1 MKYQI
6 KYMLRNRFGRIVNVS
21 SMAGLKG
28 VRGGASYSA
37 SKHGVIGLT
46 KSAAIEYGDHN
57 IRVNSVCPG
66 FIDTKLIQ
74 NVPKN
79 VIDFNMKINPMK
91 RIGKTKEVADSILWL
106 LSEKSSFVNGHSI
119 SIDGGYGSYNNL
131 NMKKPKFIDELN
143 IPAIAAPMFLI
154 SGPKLVTECCKNGIV
169 GTFPALNQRTSEGF
183 EEWII
188 EIKKDLEK
196 FENETGKK
204 PAPYGVNLIVHPT
217 NPRVRKDLSICIKHK
232 VPIIITS
239 LGAVSQLVSAVHSY
253 GGLVFH
259 DVIKKDTQRKLLKLA
274 LMVLF

>member
-1 MKYQI
+1 MSDFNKKIAFVTGGGDGIGRATSVALSACGAKVIVTDINEKMGKQTVDQIKSMGNEASFFKMDVSVETEVKSITEIVVEENKKIDLAINNAGVGGDFESIHKTDLSDWNSTLNINLNGVFLCMKYQI

-28 VRGGASYSA
+28 VGGGASYSA

-66 FIDTKLIQ
+66 FIDTKLIK

-119 SIDGGYGSYNNL
+119 SIDGGYGSL
-131 NMKKPKFIDELN
+131 
-143 IPAIAAPMFLI
+143 
-154 SGPKLVTECCKNGIV
+154 
-169 GTFPALNQRTSEGF
+169 
-183 EEWII
+183 
-188 EIKKDLEK
+188 
-196 FENETGKK
+196 
-204 PAPYGVNLIVHPT
+204 
-217 NPRVRKDLSICIKHK
+217 
-232 VPIIITS
+232 
-239 LGAVSQLVSAVHSY
+239 
-253 GGLVFH
+253 
-259 DVIKKDTQRKLLKLA
+259 
-274 LMVLF
+274 

>member
-1 MKYQI
+1 MSDFNKKIAFVTGGGDGIGRATSVALSACGAKVIVTDINEKMGKQTVDQIKSEGNEASFFKMDVSVESEVKTITDIVIDENKKIDLAINNAGVGGDFESIHKTDLSDWNSTLNINLNGVFLCMKYQI

-28 VRGGASYSA
+28 VGGGASYSA

-119 SIDGGYGSYNNL
+119 SIDGGYGSL
-131 NMKKPKFIDELN
+131 
-143 IPAIAAPMFLI
+143 
-154 SGPKLVTECCKNGIV
+154 
-169 GTFPALNQRTSEGF
+169 
-183 EEWII
+183 
-188 EIKKDLEK
+188 
-196 FENETGKK
+196 
-204 PAPYGVNLIVHPT
+204 
-217 NPRVRKDLSICIKHK
+217 
-232 VPIIITS
+232 
-239 LGAVSQLVSAVHSY
+239 
-253 GGLVFH
+253 
-259 DVIKKDTQRKLLKLA
+259 
-274 LMVLF
+274 

>member
-1 MKYQI
+1 MSNFNKKIAFVTGGGDGIGRATSVALSACGAKVIVTDINEKMGKQTVDQIKSEGNEASFFKMDVSVESEVKTITDIVIDENKKIDLAVNNAGVGGDFESIHKTDLSDWNSTLNINLNGVFLCMKYQI

-28 VRGGASYSA
+28 VGGGASYSA

-66 FIDTKLIQ
+66 FIDTKLIK

-119 SIDGGYGSYNNL
+119 SIDGGYGSL
-131 NMKKPKFIDELN
+131 
-143 IPAIAAPMFLI
+143 
-154 SGPKLVTECCKNGIV
+154 
-169 GTFPALNQRTSEGF
+169 
-183 EEWII
+183 
-188 EIKKDLEK
+188 
-196 FENETGKK
+196 
-204 PAPYGVNLIVHPT
+204 
-217 NPRVRKDLSICIKHK
+217 
-232 VPIIITS
+232 
-239 LGAVSQLVSAVHSY
+239 
-253 GGLVFH
+253 
-259 DVIKKDTQRKLLKLA
+259 
-274 LMVLF
+274 

>member
-6 KYMLRNRFGRIVNVS
+6 KYMIRNRFGRIVNVS

-28 VRGGASYSA
+28 VGGGASYSA

-79 VIDFNMKINPMK
+79 VIDFNLKINPMK

-119 SIDGGYGSYNNL
+119 SIDGGYGSL
-131 NMKKPKFIDELN
+131 
-143 IPAIAAPMFLI
+143 
-154 SGPKLVTECCKNGIV
+154 
-169 GTFPALNQRTSEGF
+169 
-183 EEWII
+183 
-188 EIKKDLEK
+188 
-196 FENETGKK
+196 
-204 PAPYGVNLIVHPT
+204 
-217 NPRVRKDLSICIKHK
+217 
-232 VPIIITS
+232 
-239 LGAVSQLVSAVHSY
+239 
-253 GGLVFH
+253 
-259 DVIKKDTQRKLLKLA
+259 
-274 LMVLF
+274 

>member
-1 MKYQI
+1 MSNFDKKIAFVTGGGDGIGRATSVALSACGAKVIVTDINEKMGKQTVDQIKSEGNEASFFKMDVSVESEVKTITDIVIDENKKIDLAVNNAGVGGDFESIHKTDLFDWNKTLNINLNGVFLCMKYQI

-28 VRGGASYSA
+28 VGGGASYSV

-66 FIDTKLIQ
+66 FIDTKLIR

-119 SIDGGYGSYNNL
+119 SIDGGYGSL
-131 NMKKPKFIDELN
+131 
-143 IPAIAAPMFLI
+143 
-154 SGPKLVTECCKNGIV
+154 
-169 GTFPALNQRTSEGF
+169 
-183 EEWII
+183 
-188 EIKKDLEK
+188 
-196 FENETGKK
+196 
-204 PAPYGVNLIVHPT
+204 
-217 NPRVRKDLSICIKHK
+217 
-232 VPIIITS
+232 
-239 LGAVSQLVSAVHSY
+239 
-253 GGLVFH
+253 
-259 DVIKKDTQRKLLKLA
+259 
-274 LMVLF
+274 

>member
-1 MKYQI
+1 MSNFDKKIAFVTGGGDGIGRATSVALSACVAKVIVTDINEKMGKQTVDQIKSEGNEASFFKMDVSVESEVKTITDIVIDENKKIDLAVNNAGVGGDFESIHKTDLSDWNSTLNINLNGVFLCMKYQI

-28 VRGGASYSA
+28 VGGGASYSA

-119 SIDGGYGSYNNL
+119 SIDGGYGSL
-131 NMKKPKFIDELN
+131 
-143 IPAIAAPMFLI
+143 
-154 SGPKLVTECCKNGIV
+154 
-169 GTFPALNQRTSEGF
+169 
-183 EEWII
+183 
-188 EIKKDLEK
+188 
-196 FENETGKK
+196 
-204 PAPYGVNLIVHPT
+204 
-217 NPRVRKDLSICIKHK
+217 
-232 VPIIITS
+232 
-239 LGAVSQLVSAVHSY
+239 
-253 GGLVFH
+253 
-259 DVIKKDTQRKLLKLA
+259 
-274 LMVLF
+274 

>member
-1 MKYQI
+1 MSDFNKKIAFVTGGGDGIGRATSVALSACGAKVIVTDINEKMGKQTVDQIKSMGNEASFFKMDVSVETEVKSITEIVIEENKKIDLAINNAGVGGDFESIHKTDLSDWNSTLNINLNGVFLCMKYQI

-28 VRGGASYSA
+28 VGGGASYSA

-119 SIDGGYGSYNNL
+119 SIDGGYGSL
-131 NMKKPKFIDELN
+131 
-143 IPAIAAPMFLI
+143 
-154 SGPKLVTECCKNGIV
+154 
-169 GTFPALNQRTSEGF
+169 
-183 EEWII
+183 
-188 EIKKDLEK
+188 
-196 FENETGKK
+196 
-204 PAPYGVNLIVHPT
+204 
-217 NPRVRKDLSICIKHK
+217 
-232 VPIIITS
+232 
-239 LGAVSQLVSAVHSY
+239 
-253 GGLVFH
+253 
-259 DVIKKDTQRKLLKLA
+259 
-274 LMVLF
+274 

>member
-1 MKYQI
+1 MSDFNKKIAFVTGGGDGIGRATSVALSACGAKVIVTDINEKMGKQTVDQIKSEGNEASFFKMDVSVESEVKTITDIVIDENKKIDLAVNNAGVGGDFESIHKTDLSDWNSNLNINLNGVFLCMKYQS

-28 VRGGASYSA
+28 VGGGASYSA

-66 FIDTKLIQ
+66 FIDTKLIR

-119 SIDGGYGSYNNL
+119 SIDGGYGSL
-131 NMKKPKFIDELN
+131 
-143 IPAIAAPMFLI
+143 
-154 SGPKLVTECCKNGIV
+154 
-169 GTFPALNQRTSEGF
+169 
-183 EEWII
+183 
-188 EIKKDLEK
+188 
-196 FENETGKK
+196 
-204 PAPYGVNLIVHPT
+204 
-217 NPRVRKDLSICIKHK
+217 
-232 VPIIITS
+232 
-239 LGAVSQLVSAVHSY
+239 
-253 GGLVFH
+253 
-259 DVIKKDTQRKLLKLA
+259 
-274 LMVLF
+274 

>member
-1 MKYQI
+1 MSDFNKKIAFVTGGGDGIGRATSVALSACGAKVIVTDINEKMGKQTVDQIKSMGNEASFYKMDVSVETEVKSITEIVVEENKKIDLAINNAGVGGDFESIHKTDLSDWNSTLNINLNGVFLCMKYQI

-28 VRGGASYSA
+28 VGGGASYSA

-91 RIGKTKEVADSILWL
+91 RIGKTKDVADSILWL

-119 SIDGGYGSYNNL
+119 SIDGGYGSL
-131 NMKKPKFIDELN
+131 
-143 IPAIAAPMFLI
+143 
-154 SGPKLVTECCKNGIV
+154 
-169 GTFPALNQRTSEGF
+169 
-183 EEWII
+183 
-188 EIKKDLEK
+188 
-196 FENETGKK
+196 
-204 PAPYGVNLIVHPT
+204 
-217 NPRVRKDLSICIKHK
+217 
-232 VPIIITS
+232 
-239 LGAVSQLVSAVHSY
+239 
-253 GGLVFH
+253 
-259 DVIKKDTQRKLLKLA
+259 
-274 LMVLF
+274 

>member
-1 MKYQI
+1 MSNFDKKIAFVTGGGDGIGRATSVALSACGARVIVTDINEKMGKQTVDQIKSEGNEASFFKMDVSVETEVKSITEIVIDENKKIDLAINNAGVGGDFESIHKTDLSDWNSTLNINLNGVFLCMKYQI

-28 VRGGASYSA
+28 VGGGASYSA

-119 SIDGGYGSYNNL
+119 SIDGGYGSL
-131 NMKKPKFIDELN
+131 
-143 IPAIAAPMFLI
+143 
-154 SGPKLVTECCKNGIV
+154 
-169 GTFPALNQRTSEGF
+169 
-183 EEWII
+183 
-188 EIKKDLEK
+188 
-196 FENETGKK
+196 
-204 PAPYGVNLIVHPT
+204 
-217 NPRVRKDLSICIKHK
+217 
-232 VPIIITS
+232 
-239 LGAVSQLVSAVHSY
+239 
-253 GGLVFH
+253 
-259 DVIKKDTQRKLLKLA
+259 
-274 LMVLF
+274 

>member
-1 MKYQI
+1 MSNFDKKIAFVTGGGDGIGRATSVALSACVAKVIVTDINEKMGKQTVDQIKSEGNEASFFKMDVSVESEVKTITDIVIDENKKIDLAVNNAGVGSDFESIHKTDLSDWNSTLNINLNGVFLCMKYQI

-28 VRGGASYSA
+28 VGGGASYSA

-119 SIDGGYGSYNNL
+119 SIDGGYGSL
-131 NMKKPKFIDELN
+131 
-143 IPAIAAPMFLI
+143 
-154 SGPKLVTECCKNGIV
+154 
-169 GTFPALNQRTSEGF
+169 
-183 EEWII
+183 
-188 EIKKDLEK
+188 
-196 FENETGKK
+196 
-204 PAPYGVNLIVHPT
+204 
-217 NPRVRKDLSICIKHK
+217 
-232 VPIIITS
+232 
-239 LGAVSQLVSAVHSY
+239 
-253 GGLVFH
+253 
-259 DVIKKDTQRKLLKLA
+259 
-274 LMVLF
+274 

>member
-1 MKYQI
+1 MSNFDKKIAFVTGGGDGIGRATSVALSACGAKVIVTDINEKMGKQTVDQIKSEGNEASFFKMDVSVESEVKTITDIVIDENKKIDLAVNNAGIGGDFESIHKTDLSAWNSNLNINLNGVFLCMKYQS

-28 VRGGASYSA
+28 VGGGASYSA

-119 SIDGGYGSYNNL
+119 SIDGGYGSL
-131 NMKKPKFIDELN
+131 
-143 IPAIAAPMFLI
+143 
-154 SGPKLVTECCKNGIV
+154 
-169 GTFPALNQRTSEGF
+169 
-183 EEWII
+183 
-188 EIKKDLEK
+188 
-196 FENETGKK
+196 
-204 PAPYGVNLIVHPT
+204 
-217 NPRVRKDLSICIKHK
+217 
-232 VPIIITS
+232 
-239 LGAVSQLVSAVHSY
+239 
-253 GGLVFH
+253 
-259 DVIKKDTQRKLLKLA
+259 
-274 LMVLF
+274 

>member
-1 MKYQI
+1 MSDFNKKIAFVTGGGDGIGRATSVALSACGAKVIVTDINEKMGKQTVDQIKSEGNEASFFKMDVSVESEVKTITDIVIDENKKIDLAVNNAGVGGDFESIHKTDLSDWNSTLNINLNGVFLCMKYQI

-28 VRGGASYSA
+28 VGGGASYSA

-119 SIDGGYGSYNNL
+119 SIDGGYGSL
-131 NMKKPKFIDELN
+131 
-143 IPAIAAPMFLI
+143 
-154 SGPKLVTECCKNGIV
+154 
-169 GTFPALNQRTSEGF
+169 
-183 EEWII
+183 
-188 EIKKDLEK
+188 
-196 FENETGKK
+196 
-204 PAPYGVNLIVHPT
+204 
-217 NPRVRKDLSICIKHK
+217 
-232 VPIIITS
+232 
-239 LGAVSQLVSAVHSY
+239 
-253 GGLVFH
+253 
-259 DVIKKDTQRKLLKLA
+259 
-274 LMVLF
+274 

>member
-1 MKYQI
+1 MSNFDKKIAFVTGGGDGIGRATSVALSACGAKVIVTDINEKMGKQTVDQIKSEGNEASFFKMDVSVESEVKTITDIVIDENKKIDLAVNNAGVGGDFKSIHKTDLSDWNSTLNINLNGVFLCMKYQI

-28 VRGGASYSA
+28 VGGGASYSA

-119 SIDGGYGSYNNL
+119 SIDGGYGSL
-131 NMKKPKFIDELN
+131 
-143 IPAIAAPMFLI
+143 
-154 SGPKLVTECCKNGIV
+154 
-169 GTFPALNQRTSEGF
+169 
-183 EEWII
+183 
-188 EIKKDLEK
+188 
-196 FENETGKK
+196 
-204 PAPYGVNLIVHPT
+204 
-217 NPRVRKDLSICIKHK
+217 
-232 VPIIITS
+232 
-239 LGAVSQLVSAVHSY
+239 
-253 GGLVFH
+253 
-259 DVIKKDTQRKLLKLA
+259 
-274 LMVLF
+274 

>member
-1 MKYQI
+1 MSNFDKKIAFVTGGGDGIGRATSVALSACGAKVIVTDINEKMGKQTVDQIKSMGNEASFFKMDVSVETEVKSITEIVVEENKKIDLAINNAGVGGDFESIHKTDLSDWNSTLNINLNGVFLCMKYQI

-28 VRGGASYSA
+28 VGGGASYSA

-119 SIDGGYGSYNNL
+119 SIDGGYGSL
-131 NMKKPKFIDELN
+131 
-143 IPAIAAPMFLI
+143 
-154 SGPKLVTECCKNGIV
+154 
-169 GTFPALNQRTSEGF
+169 
-183 EEWII
+183 
-188 EIKKDLEK
+188 
-196 FENETGKK
+196 
-204 PAPYGVNLIVHPT
+204 
-217 NPRVRKDLSICIKHK
+217 
-232 VPIIITS
+232 
-239 LGAVSQLVSAVHSY
+239 
-253 GGLVFH
+253 
-259 DVIKKDTQRKLLKLA
+259 
-274 LMVLF
+274 

>member
-1 MKYQI
+1 MSNFDKKIAFVTGGGDGIGRATSVALSACGAKVIVTDINEKMGKQTVDQIKSEGNEASFFKMDVSVESEVKTITDIVIDENKKIDLAVNNAGIGGDFESIHKTDLSDWNSNLNINLNGVFLCMKYQS

-28 VRGGASYSA
+28 VGGGASYSA

-91 RIGKTKEVADSILWL
+91 RIGKTEEVADSILWL

-119 SIDGGYGSYNNL
+119 SIDGGYGSL
-131 NMKKPKFIDELN
+131 
-143 IPAIAAPMFLI
+143 
-154 SGPKLVTECCKNGIV
+154 
-169 GTFPALNQRTSEGF
+169 
-183 EEWII
+183 
-188 EIKKDLEK
+188 
-196 FENETGKK
+196 
-204 PAPYGVNLIVHPT
+204 
-217 NPRVRKDLSICIKHK
+217 
-232 VPIIITS
+232 
-239 LGAVSQLVSAVHSY
+239 
-253 GGLVFH
+253 
-259 DVIKKDTQRKLLKLA
+259 
-274 LMVLF
+274 

>member
-1 MKYQI
+1 MSDFNKKIAFVTGGGDGIGRATSVALSACGARVIVTDINEKMGKQTVDQIKSMGNEASFFKMDVSVETEVKSITEIVVEENKKIDLAINNAGVGGDFESIHKTDLSDWNSTLNINLNGVFLCMKYQI

-28 VRGGASYSA
+28 VGGGASYSA

-74 NVPKN
+74 SVPKN

-119 SIDGGYGSYNNL
+119 SIDGGYGSL
-131 NMKKPKFIDELN
+131 
-143 IPAIAAPMFLI
+143 
-154 SGPKLVTECCKNGIV
+154 
-169 GTFPALNQRTSEGF
+169 
-183 EEWII
+183 
-188 EIKKDLEK
+188 
-196 FENETGKK
+196 
-204 PAPYGVNLIVHPT
+204 
-217 NPRVRKDLSICIKHK
+217 
-232 VPIIITS
+232 
-239 LGAVSQLVSAVHSY
+239 
-253 GGLVFH
+253 
-259 DVIKKDTQRKLLKLA
+259 
-274 LMVLF
+274 

>member
-1 MKYQI
+1 MSDFNKKIAFVTGGGDGIGRATSVALSACGAKVIVTDINEKMGKQTVDQIKSMGNEASFFKMDVSVETEVKSITEIVVEENKKIDLAINNAGVGGDFESIHKIDLSDWNSTLNINLNGVFLCMKYQI

-28 VRGGASYSA
+28 VGGGASYSA

-119 SIDGGYGSYNNL
+119 SIDGGYGSL
-131 NMKKPKFIDELN
+131 
-143 IPAIAAPMFLI
+143 
-154 SGPKLVTECCKNGIV
+154 
-169 GTFPALNQRTSEGF
+169 
-183 EEWII
+183 
-188 EIKKDLEK
+188 
-196 FENETGKK
+196 
-204 PAPYGVNLIVHPT
+204 
-217 NPRVRKDLSICIKHK
+217 
-232 VPIIITS
+232 
-239 LGAVSQLVSAVHSY
+239 
-253 GGLVFH
+253 
-259 DVIKKDTQRKLLKLA
+259 
-274 LMVLF
+274 

>member
-1 MKYQI
+1 MSDFNKKIAFVTGGGDGIGRATSVALSACGAKVIVTDINEKMGKQTVDQIKSMGNEASFYKMDVSVETEVKSITEIVVEENKKIDLAINNAGVGGDFESIHKTDLSDWNSTLNINLNGVFLCMKYQI

-28 VRGGASYSA
+28 VGGGASYSV

-119 SIDGGYGSYNNL
+119 SIDGGYGSL
-131 NMKKPKFIDELN
+131 
-143 IPAIAAPMFLI
+143 
-154 SGPKLVTECCKNGIV
+154 
-169 GTFPALNQRTSEGF
+169 
-183 EEWII
+183 
-188 EIKKDLEK
+188 
-196 FENETGKK
+196 
-204 PAPYGVNLIVHPT
+204 
-217 NPRVRKDLSICIKHK
+217 
-232 VPIIITS
+232 
-239 LGAVSQLVSAVHSY
+239 
-253 GGLVFH
+253 
-259 DVIKKDTQRKLLKLA
+259 
-274 LMVLF
+274 

>member
-1 MKYQI
+1 MSNFDKKIAFVTGGGDGIGRATSVALSACGAKVIVTDINEKMGKQTVDQIKSMGNEASFFRMDVSVETEVKSITEIVVEENKKIDLAINNAGVGGDFESIHKTDLSDWNSTLNINLNGVFLCMKYQI

-28 VRGGASYSA
+28 VGGGASYSA

-119 SIDGGYGSYNNL
+119 SIDGGYGSL
-131 NMKKPKFIDELN
+131 
-143 IPAIAAPMFLI
+143 
-154 SGPKLVTECCKNGIV
+154 
-169 GTFPALNQRTSEGF
+169 
-183 EEWII
+183 
-188 EIKKDLEK
+188 
-196 FENETGKK
+196 
-204 PAPYGVNLIVHPT
+204 
-217 NPRVRKDLSICIKHK
+217 
-232 VPIIITS
+232 
-239 LGAVSQLVSAVHSY
+239 
-253 GGLVFH
+253 
-259 DVIKKDTQRKLLKLA
+259 
-274 LMVLF
+274 

>member
-1 MKYQI
+1 MSNFDKKIAFVTGGGDGIGRATSVALSVCVAKVIVTDINEKMGKQTVDQIKSEGNEASFFKMDVSVESEVKTVTDIVIEENKKIDLAVNNAGVGGDFESIHKTDLSDWNKTLNINLNGVFLCMKYQI

-28 VRGGASYSA
+28 VGGGASYSA

-79 VIDFNMKINPMK
+79 VIDFNLKINPIK

-119 SIDGGYGSYNNL
+119 SIDGGYGSL
-131 NMKKPKFIDELN
+131 
-143 IPAIAAPMFLI
+143 
-154 SGPKLVTECCKNGIV
+154 
-169 GTFPALNQRTSEGF
+169 
-183 EEWII
+183 
-188 EIKKDLEK
+188 
-196 FENETGKK
+196 
-204 PAPYGVNLIVHPT
+204 
-217 NPRVRKDLSICIKHK
+217 
-232 VPIIITS
+232 
-239 LGAVSQLVSAVHSY
+239 
-253 GGLVFH
+253 
-259 DVIKKDTQRKLLKLA
+259 
-274 LMVLF
+274 

>member
-1 MKYQI
+1 MSDFNKKIAFVTGGGDGIGRATSVALSACGAKVIVTDINEKMGKQTVDQIKSMGNEASFYKMDVSVETEVKSITEIVVEENKKIDLAINNAGVGGDFESIHKTDLSDWNSTLNINLNGVFLCMKYQI

-28 VRGGASYSA
+28 VGGGASYSA

-119 SIDGGYGSYNNL
+119 SIDGGYGSL
-131 NMKKPKFIDELN
+131 
-143 IPAIAAPMFLI
+143 
-154 SGPKLVTECCKNGIV
+154 
-169 GTFPALNQRTSEGF
+169 
-183 EEWII
+183 
-188 EIKKDLEK
+188 
-196 FENETGKK
+196 
-204 PAPYGVNLIVHPT
+204 
-217 NPRVRKDLSICIKHK
+217 
-232 VPIIITS
+232 
-239 LGAVSQLVSAVHSY
+239 
-253 GGLVFH
+253 
-259 DVIKKDTQRKLLKLA
+259 
-274 LMVLF
+274 

>member
-1 MKYQI
+1 MSNFNKKIAFVTGGGDGIGRATSVALSACGAKVIVTDINEKMGKQTVDQIKSMGNEASFFKMDVSVETEVKSITEIVVEENKKIDLAINNAGVGGDFESIHKTDLSDWNSTLNINLNGVFLCMKYQI

-28 VRGGASYSA
+28 VGGGASYSA

-66 FIDTKLIQ
+66 FIDTKLIK

-119 SIDGGYGSYNNL
+119 SIDGGYGSL
-131 NMKKPKFIDELN
+131 
-143 IPAIAAPMFLI
+143 
-154 SGPKLVTECCKNGIV
+154 
-169 GTFPALNQRTSEGF
+169 
-183 EEWII
+183 
-188 EIKKDLEK
+188 
-196 FENETGKK
+196 
-204 PAPYGVNLIVHPT
+204 
-217 NPRVRKDLSICIKHK
+217 
-232 VPIIITS
+232 
-239 LGAVSQLVSAVHSY
+239 
-253 GGLVFH
+253 
-259 DVIKKDTQRKLLKLA
+259 
-274 LMVLF
+274 

>member
-1 MKYQI
+1 MSNFDKKIAFVTGGGDGIGRATSVALSACVAKVIVTDINEKMGKQTVDQIKSEGNEASFFKMDVSVESEVKTITDIVIDENKKIDLAVNNAGVGGDFESIHKTDLSDRNSTLNINLNGVFLCMKYQI

-28 VRGGASYSA
+28 VGGGASYSA

-46 KSAAIEYGDHN
+46 KSAEIEYGDHN

-119 SIDGGYGSYNNL
+119 SIDGGYGSL
-131 NMKKPKFIDELN
+131 
-143 IPAIAAPMFLI
+143 
-154 SGPKLVTECCKNGIV
+154 
-169 GTFPALNQRTSEGF
+169 
-183 EEWII
+183 
-188 EIKKDLEK
+188 
-196 FENETGKK
+196 
-204 PAPYGVNLIVHPT
+204 
-217 NPRVRKDLSICIKHK
+217 
-232 VPIIITS
+232 
-239 LGAVSQLVSAVHSY
+239 
-253 GGLVFH
+253 
-259 DVIKKDTQRKLLKLA
+259 
-274 LMVLF
+274 

>member
-1 MKYQI
+1 VSNFDKKIAFVTGGGDGIGRATSVALSACGAKVIVTDINEKMGKQTVDQIKSMGNEASFFKMDVSVETEVKSITEIVVEENKKIDLAINNAGIGGDFESIHKTDLSDWNSTLNINLNGVFLCMKYQI

-28 VRGGASYSA
+28 VGGGASYSA

-119 SIDGGYGSYNNL
+119 SIDGGYGSL
-131 NMKKPKFIDELN
+131 
-143 IPAIAAPMFLI
+143 
-154 SGPKLVTECCKNGIV
+154 
-169 GTFPALNQRTSEGF
+169 
-183 EEWII
+183 
-188 EIKKDLEK
+188 
-196 FENETGKK
+196 
-204 PAPYGVNLIVHPT
+204 
-217 NPRVRKDLSICIKHK
+217 
-232 VPIIITS
+232 
-239 LGAVSQLVSAVHSY
+239 
-253 GGLVFH
+253 
-259 DVIKKDTQRKLLKLA
+259 
-274 LMVLF
+274 

>member
-1 MKYQI
+1 MSDFNKKIAFVTGGGDGIGRATSVALSACGAKVIVTDINEKMGKQTVDQIKSMGNEASFYKMDVSVETEVKSITEIVVEENKKIDLAINNAGVGGDFESIHKIDLSDWNSTLNINLNGVFLCMKYQI

-28 VRGGASYSA
+28 VGGGASYSA

-119 SIDGGYGSYNNL
+119 SIDGGYGSL
-131 NMKKPKFIDELN
+131 
-143 IPAIAAPMFLI
+143 
-154 SGPKLVTECCKNGIV
+154 
-169 GTFPALNQRTSEGF
+169 
-183 EEWII
+183 
-188 EIKKDLEK
+188 
-196 FENETGKK
+196 
-204 PAPYGVNLIVHPT
+204 
-217 NPRVRKDLSICIKHK
+217 
-232 VPIIITS
+232 
-239 LGAVSQLVSAVHSY
+239 
-253 GGLVFH
+253 
-259 DVIKKDTQRKLLKLA
+259 
-274 LMVLF
+274 